1 MVRGPFTTP
10 SIRNSFLGNA
20 VGVDGCTF
28 ISKVPKEEI
37 TSGLQELGPDM
48 GPQGSHSADCWRKK
62 ILAVQVTKG
71 GSLTGLSHA
80 GRIPP
85 PIYV

>member
-1 MVRGPFTTP
+1 MDRGPFTTP
-10 SIRNSFLGNA
+10 SIRNSFLRNA

-48 GPQGSHSADCWRKK
+48 G
-62 ILAVQVTKG
+62 